1 MFPDLGKI
9 LFMAEELIKELK
21 VLNGHLFDIKKIAA
35 YHLRWRI
42 IEEKKEKDD

>member
-1 MFPDLGKI
+1 MLDLEKI
-9 LFMAEELIKELK
+9 LPMIEALIKELK

-42 IEEKKEKDD
+42 IDDKEEK